1 MQLFRT
7 DRLWIA
13 FLVALVPLVVLLLFQ
28 YAWLRR
34 YEQVSS
40 LAFEASVTGAIAA
53 VRTDVEQTYRNLGE
67 ELLTFSDADLSSDGY
82 DRIRQR
88 WMEKRGP
95 EVRRLF
101 LADYRGAPFGRFLYF
116 NPDTGD
122 LEQAFA
128 SAEALAVIVACSPF
142 QIIRSQPQPLRSG
155 ELVSDASD
163 PSYDI
168 LVRPILDAN
177 GIVLAVAGAIL
188 DETTFQEEVLP
199 RIVAHLLPTSDDAPR
214 EGMALRVEDADGVCL
229 FGPEDVGGAVPIRTG
244 RFSFVFTDWA
254 VSLYNLGPSPLVWR
268 RSELR
273 FSVVLSG
280 ILALVLLAGVLLAL
294 QAAKREMRVSQM
306 KADFVSNVSHE
317 LRTPVASIRVFA
329 DLLRSGRV
337 GAPEKIVEY
346 GERIES
352 ESRRLS
358 NLIEKILEFSRMESG
373 QKTYTFAPM
382 NVEDVVVRTVEG
394 FRHRPVAQGFDI
406 EIESSDDAI
415 PEIVGDADAI
425 SQAIDNLLEN
435 AAKYSGDRKEIRVR
449 VASNPAGAHDDR
461 GTVRIEV
468 RDRGIG
474 IERSEQKRIF
484 ERFHRVSTHGVH
496 DVKGSGLGLS
506 IVEGI
511 VRSHGGRASVES
523 EPGVGSV
530 FRIELPWMGPNKSG
544 VQRSGTGGSDE

>member
-1 MQLFRT
+1 MHLFRT

-13 FLVALVPLVVLLLFQ
+13 FLVALVPLVVLLVFQ

-34 YEQVSS
+34 YEELSTM
-40 LAFEASVTGAIAA
+40 AFEASVAGAIAA
-53 VRTDVEQTYRNLGE
+53 VRTDVEQRYRNLGE
-67 ELLTFSDADLSSDGY
+67 ELLTFAEADLASDGY
-82 DRIRQR
+82 ERIRKR
-88 WMEKRGP
+88 WMEMQGP

-101 LADYRGAPFGRFLYF
+101 LADYRGAPFGRFLYY
-116 NPDTGD
+116 NPDTGS

-128 SAEALAVIVACSPF
+128 SSEALAVIVACSPF
-142 QIIRSQPQPLRSG
+142 QIIRSQPQPMRST

-168 LVRPILDAN
+168 LVRPIVDAD
-177 GIVLAVAGAIL
+177 GIVVAVAGAIL
-188 DETTFQEEVLP
+188 DETTFQKDVLP
-199 RIVAHLLPTSDDAPR
+199 AIVAHVLPVSSDAPK
-214 EGMALRVEDADGVCL
+214 EGIALRVEDANGVCL

-254 VSLYNLGPSPLVWR
+254 ISLYSLGPSPLVWER
-268 RSELR
+268 TELR
-273 FSVVLSG
+273 FSVVLSAV
-280 ILALVLLAGVLLAL
+280 LALVLLAGVLLAL

-346 GERIES
+346 GERIEA

-373 QKTYTFAPM
+373 QKTYTFVPM
-382 NVEDVVVRTVEG
+382 NVVDIVTRAVESFG
-394 FRHRPVAQGFDI
+394 HRPVSEGFDVRI
-406 EIESSDDAI
+406 EPSEGAV
-415 PEIVGDADAI
+415 PEIIGDADAL

-435 AAKYSGDRKEIRVR
+435 AAKYSRDRKEIRVR
-449 VASNPAGAHDDR
+449 VSASPRGGAND
-461 GTVRIEV
+461 GVVRIEV
-468 RDRGIG
+468 QDYGIG
-474 IERSEQKRIF
+474 IEPSEQKRIF
-484 ERFHRVSTHGVH
+484 ERFHRVPTHGVH

-506 IVEGI
+506 IVQEI
-511 VRSHGGRASVES
+511 VRVHGGHARVES
-523 EPGVGSV
+523 EPGAGSK
-530 FRIELPWMGPNKSG
+530 FRIELPFAGPEKES
-544 VQRSGTGGSDE
+544 T